1 LPGLKL
7 QKLFRVDHQRIG
19 IDRRRSGDCACNDL
33 ALREQAFDLRVDQS
47 LAELIHIKN
56 AGNENR
62 QRRQIEKQDAA
73 RQAREQVLAEKLAQ
87 GRKEATPE
95 DRALPPGPAFAQIR
109 FLAGQAIVPGLCD
122 HVALSALTEL
132 PPDLTAWRY
141 VIVYQASRK
150 R

>member
-1 LPGLKL
+1 MSGLQF

-19 IDRRRSGDCACNDL
+19 VDRRRSRDRACDDL
-33 ALREQAFDLRVDQS
+33 ALREQAFDLCVDQS

-73 RQAREQVLAEKLAQ
+73 RQAREQILAEKLAQ

-95 DRALPPGPAFAQIR
+95 HRALPPGPAFAQIR
-109 FLAGQAIVPGLCD
+109 FLADEAVVPGFCD
-122 HVALSALTEL
+122 HVACLLSLSY
-132 PPDLTAWRY
+132 R
-141 VIVYQASRK
+141 QASRTGDM
-150 R
+150 